1 MDIHDKISI
10 HLDQVFYANSWKFTQ
25 SGFLLNVE
33 INQGITLVFGFTNG
47 LRYAE
52 YMKTYW

>member
-1 MDIHDKISI
+1 MQIPES
-10 HLDQVFYANSWKFTQ
+10 LLRVF
-25 SGFLLNVE
+25 FLLNVE